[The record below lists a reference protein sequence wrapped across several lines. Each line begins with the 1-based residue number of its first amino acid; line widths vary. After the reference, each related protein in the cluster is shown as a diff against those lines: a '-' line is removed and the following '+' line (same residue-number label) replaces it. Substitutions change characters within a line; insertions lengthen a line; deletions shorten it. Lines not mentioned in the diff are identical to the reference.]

1 MIAVSNPPI
10 DGTGHA
16 ALSICESL
24 LLSLTEAEVIDA
36 AEAQAVLLDAA
47 EAHRGAI
54 SAGEHTQIHEA
65 ALDILQLMIR
75 RGNSVRLP

>member
-1 MIAVSNPPI
+1 MIDVSNPTI
-10 DGTGHA
+10 DGTGPA

-36 AEAQAVLLDAA
+36 AEAKAVLVDAA

-54 SAGEHTQIHEA
+54 STGDQKQIHAA
-65 ALDILQLMIR
+65 ALDILELMIH
-75 RGNSVRLP
+75 RGNSVR

>member
-1 MIAVSNPPI
+1 MIDVSNPPI

-24 LLSLTEAEVIDA
+24 LLSLTEADVVDA
-36 AEAQAVLLDAA
+36 AEARAVLVDAA

-54 SAGEHTQIHEA
+54 NAGDQQEIHQA
-65 ALDILQLMIR
+65 ALEIIELMIR
-75 RGNSVRLP
+75 GGNSVRLP